1 MRGHGVVFSCAH
13 AAKAGKRK
21 AKRRPSPPKG
31 PAGDRRRLRRRSRP
45 EDVLRQKERL
55 LMESERKRV
64 FLCPSRRRRVRF
76 SCAHRNQRYS
86 SLGSR
91 CVRRV
96 RAMRVTHRLHTPMHV
111 MLRTCTILVQKD
123 RQGRRPVAR
132 HCSGCLSELVLEHSV
147 SAWAGWPTECRN
159 ISNLVKRRYR
169 NGPVN
174 YIRRDRHLRPRSHMK
189 PLKPKPNPLSCLSHD
204 SRSRSPAPASPSSA
218 PLCLTAPPPNPR
230 HTSVSLCQP
239 STDLTLW

>member
-76 SCAHRNQRYS
+76 PARIGTSDILPFPSVPVASRASCPCDACHS
-86 SLGSR
+86 SCPLSLLP
-91 CVRRV
+91 
-96 RAMRVTHRLHTPMHV
+96 RAV
-111 MLRTCTILVQKD
+111 MLGTSQHII
-123 RQGRRPVAR
+123 
-132 HCSGCLSELVLEHSV
+132 
-147 SAWAGWPTECRN
+147 CR
-159 ISNLVKRRYR
+159 
-169 NGPVN
+169 
-174 YIRRDRHLRPRSHMK
+174 
-189 PLKPKPNPLSCLSHD
+189 
-204 SRSRSPAPASPSSA
+204 
-218 PLCLTAPPPNPR
+218 
-230 HTSVSLCQP
+230 
-239 STDLTLW
+239 